1 MKLTRTYAEID
12 LHAVGENIRA
22 IRALL
27 RPGTRILVA
36 VKSDGY
42 GHGAPAVSLHI
53 ERHALA
59 EVLGVA
65 TPMEGM
71 ELREAGV
78 TLPVLNMGLVL
89 PDPHVAAKIVDHDII
104 QTVADISLAE
114 CIARCARERG
124 KTARLHLKIDTGM
137 GRIGCAPDQ
146 ALAIVGRI
154 AGLEG
159 ASLEGVFT
167 HFPVS
172 DDPSS
177 DFTRRQIDIFLKA
190 VNEIESRGIKIPIK
204 HCANSAAILLFPE
217 SHFDMVRPGLLA
229 YGYLPA
235 PQCAGRIGLHRS
247 MSLKSLIVF
256 VKRVKSGTPLSYG
269 HIHTTGRDTNIA
281 TVPVGYGDG
290 YSRFL
295 SNKGRVLIR
304 GREYPVVGRV
314 TMDQILV
321 DMGDDE
327 YKAGEEVVIF
337 GSEGV
342 TVESLAEWIGTVPY
356 EIICG
361 ISKRIPRVY
370 INGERRP

>member
-1 MKLTRTYAEID
+1 MNYTRTYAEID
-12 LHAVGENIRA
+12 LHAVGENIRS

-27 RPGTRILVA
+27 RPETRLLVA
-36 VKSDGY
+36 VKSDAY
-42 GHGAPAVSLHI
+42 GHGAPAVSRYI
-53 ERHALA
+53 ERHSLA
-59 EVLGVA
+59 DVLGVA

-71 ELREAGV
+71 ELRQAGV
-78 TLPVLNMGLVL
+78 TMPILNMGLVV
-89 PDPHVAAKIVDHDII
+89 PDPHVAARIVEHDIA
-104 QTVADISLAE
+104 QTVADTSLAE
-114 CIARCARERG
+114 LLARCAREKG
-124 KTARLHLKIDTGM
+124 KTAILHLKIDTGM
-137 GRIGCAPDQ
+137 GRIGCAPDE
-146 ALAIVGRI
+146 ALGIAGRI

-177 DFTRRQIDIFLKA
+177 DFTRRQIDIFQGA
-190 VNEIESRGIKIPIK
+190 VNKIESRGIRVPVK
-204 HCANSAAILLFPE
+204 HCANSAALLLFPE
-217 SHFDMVRPGLLA
+217 SHFDMVRPGILA

-235 PQCAGRIGLHRS
+235 PNCNGRIRLDRS

-256 VKRVKSGTPLSYG
+256 VKRVKGGTPLSYG
-269 HIHTTGRDTNIA
+269 HIYATPRDTNIA

-295 SNKGRVLIR
+295 SNKGRVLSG

-314 TMDQILV
+314 TMDQVMV
-321 DMGDDE
+321 DIGDDE
-327 YKAGEEVVIF
+327 FRPGEEVVVF
-337 GSEGV
+337 GKEGV
-342 TVESLAEWIGTVPY
+342 TVESLAAWMGTVPY

-370 INGERRP
+370 INGDAP